1 MTLCFIPLIPTH
13 SLSVHIRSHSLLM
26 TKRIEHIVL
35 MIKPYTN
42 KRSEQP
48 YYVND
53 RKADIRKTSK
63 YRFFLNKYKY
73 SPNEPV
79 FTLKW
84 FHFLT
89 WLYIRKRCVL
99 CQQSS
104 SAFEHF

>member
-1 MTLCFIPLIPTH
+1 MTEKQTDAKH
-13 SLSVHIRSHSLLM
+13 Q
-26 TKRIEHIVL
+26 
-35 MIKPYTN
+35 N
-42 KRSEQP
+42 K
-48 YYVND
+48 D
-53 RKADIRKTSK
+53 
-63 YRFFLNKYKY
+63 FLNKYKY